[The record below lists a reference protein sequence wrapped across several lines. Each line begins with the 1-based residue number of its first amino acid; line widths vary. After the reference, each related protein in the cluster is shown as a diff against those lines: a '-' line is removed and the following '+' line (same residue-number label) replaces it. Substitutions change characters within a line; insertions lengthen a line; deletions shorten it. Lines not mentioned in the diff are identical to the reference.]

1 MMIVFV
7 GFLWILFVRTF
18 RPEESTLQI
27 GLEIRMDFRKPNL
40 ENVLISNDFSI
51 IIFNRI
57 CCRSLHFSLL
67 IPKGF
72 QGVNGGV
79 HGEMSEWF
87 MVQLS
92 KSCELR
98 SSVGSNPTLSAI
110 SISSQVVYAA
120 CGLFFLSEAFQSG
133 AQAIDHGFGRGE
145 FGTVIQMSVD
155 IGGGGEIAV
164 SQPFLDLLHGYAVG
178 KQQAGTTMAK
188 IMETDVTQAVL
199 FQ

>member
-27 GLEIRMDFRKPNL
+27 GLEIRMDFRKLNL

-72 QGVNGGV
+72 QGVNGGL

-110 SISSQVVYAA
+110 SICSQVAHVA
-120 CGLFFLSEAFQSG
+120 CGLFFLSEAFQCT
-133 AQAIDHGFGRGE
+133 AQAIDHSFCGGKL
-145 FGTVIQMSVD
+145 GTVIQMSVD
-155 IGGGGEIAV
+155 ICGGREVAV
-164 SQPFLDLLHGYAVG
+164 SQPFLDLFHGYTVC
-178 KQQAGTTMAK
+178 K
-188 IMETDVTQAVL
+188 
-199 FQ
+199 

>member
-7 GFLWILFVRTF
+7 GFLWILFVRTC

-27 GLEIRMDFRKPNL
+27 GLEIRMDFRKLNL

-72 QGVNGGV
+72 QGVNGGL

-92 KSCELR
+92 KSSR
-98 SSVGSNPTLSAI
+98 
-110 SISSQVVYAA
+110 
-120 CGLFFLSEAFQSG
+120 
-133 AQAIDHGFGRGE
+133 
-145 FGTVIQMSVD
+145 SVD
-155 IGGGGEIAV
+155 DPSPKTLDIAGFFGL
-164 SQPFLDLLHGYAVG
+164 STF
-178 KQQAGTTMAK
+178 
-188 IMETDVTQAVL
+188 
-199 FQ
+199 F

>member
-7 GFLWILFVRTF
+7 GFLWILFVRTC

-27 GLEIRMDFRKPNL
+27 GLEIRWDFRKPNQKK
-40 ENVLISNDFSI
+40 VLIFNDFSTI
-51 IIFNRI
+51 ISVSIHKS
-57 CCRSLHFSLL
+57 SLHFSLL
-67 IPKGF
+67 NPKGF
-72 QGVNGGV
+72 QGVNGGL

-120 CGLFFLSEAFQSG
+120 CGLFFLSEAFQSI
-133 AQAIDHGFGRGE
+133 AQAIDHGFSGGE
-145 FGTVIQMSVD
+145 FGAVIQMGVD

-164 SQPFLDLLHGYAVG
+164 SQPFLDLLHRYAVG
-178 KQQAGTTMAK
+178 EQ
-188 IMETDVTQAVL
+188 
-199 FQ
+199 